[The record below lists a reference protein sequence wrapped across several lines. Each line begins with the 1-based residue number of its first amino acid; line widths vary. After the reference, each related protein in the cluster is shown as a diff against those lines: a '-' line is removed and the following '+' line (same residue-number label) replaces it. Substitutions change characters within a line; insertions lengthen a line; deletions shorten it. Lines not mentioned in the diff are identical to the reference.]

1 MECNEWRYSAGI
13 ESWSRRIEEVVP
25 LSYTVSSKSP
35 HPEAVGY
42 SVLNADPPILG
53 SILCIYLFL
62 NLITPSFMVVT
73 VWFRILGL
81 ADENCGID
89 LSENTLPVPK
99 LKRTMNEMS

>member
-1 MECNEWRYSAGI
+1 VGHVCDMECNEWRYSAGI

-53 SILCIYLFL
+53 SILCVFISSSTSSHPPLWWLQFGFV
-62 NLITPSFMVVT
+62 S
-73 VWFRILGL
+73 
-81 ADENCGID
+81 
-89 LSENTLPVPK
+89 
-99 LKRTMNEMS
+99 